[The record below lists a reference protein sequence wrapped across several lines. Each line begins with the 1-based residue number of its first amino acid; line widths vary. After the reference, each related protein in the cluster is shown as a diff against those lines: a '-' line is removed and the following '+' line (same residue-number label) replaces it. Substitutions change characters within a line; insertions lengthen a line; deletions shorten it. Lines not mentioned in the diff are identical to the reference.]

1 MNPYSTHNLYKNVFD
16 GIKNAASNPTATSQV
31 IMVAD
36 FPEIQFTLFPG
47 LYTTIASVVGT
58 FVVGELVTGG
68 SSGATGYVSAV
79 TASRITLTNV
89 TGTFTNAETITGGT
103 SGATATI
110 SAIST
115 PNFTI
120 QAFKSNQKAINGVM
134 NPPDP
139 TLPSSPTNDY
149 EEIMYTGEPGGVNY
163 AVGFPFNPNTGSP
176 AGALSY
182 ATQSFKVQTNG
193 AIWLFLRVA
202 ISGGALINADINIF
216 NQ

>member
-16 GIKNAASNPTATSQV
+16 GEKIENATSRV
-31 IMVAD
+31 IMAAD
-36 FPEIQFTLFPG
+36 FNELQFTLFPG
-47 LYTTIASVVGT
+47 LYATIGSVVGT

-68 SSGATGYVSAV
+68 TSGATGRITSV
-79 TASRITLTNV
+79 TATRITLIAV

-103 SGATATI
+103 SGATA
-110 SAIST
+110 AISSITT

-120 QAFKSNQKAINGVM
+120 QAYKSNQQPINGVM
-134 NPPDP
+134 NPPNP
-139 TLPSSPTNDY
+139 ALPSSPSNDY

-182 ATQSFKVQTNG
+182 ETQSFKIQTGG
-193 AIWLFLRVA
+193 AIWVFLKLVR
-202 ISGGALINADINIF
+202 SGGSLVNADINLF